1 MRVITGIKQTAHYN
15 LCDSGWRYPNQFAVN
30 PWESTFKYLVIEMI
44 MFTINPRA
52 DFFSI
57 SVQSSMHSSISQLEM
72 VGIDT
77 DNTQVDC
84 GVSTLVSWIR
94 RAH

>member
-1 MRVITGIKQTAHYN
+1 
-15 LCDSGWRYPNQFAVN
+15 
-30 PWESTFKYLVIEMI
+30 MI

-77 DNTQVDC
+77 DTQVGC
-84 GVSTLVSWIR
+84 GVSTLVS
-94 RAH
+94 

>member
-1 MRVITGIKQTAHYN
+1 
-15 LCDSGWRYPNQFAVN
+15 
-30 PWESTFKYLVIEMI
+30 MI

-72 VGIDT
+72 VGIAT
-77 DNTQVDC
+77 DNTQVGCD
-84 GVSTLVSWIR
+84 VSTLVS
-94 RAH
+94 